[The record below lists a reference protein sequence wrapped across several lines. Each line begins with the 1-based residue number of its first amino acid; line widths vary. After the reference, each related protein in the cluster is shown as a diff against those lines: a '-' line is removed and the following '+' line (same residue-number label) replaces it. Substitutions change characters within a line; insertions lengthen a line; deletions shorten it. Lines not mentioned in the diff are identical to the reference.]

1 MSLRR
6 CVFVSIKGVFEKI
19 GLFIE
24 ENPAPLIILSIL
36 LLFVAFEGASMIEMA
51 SDTSTFVDKDSKL
64 YQDYDHLYL
73 NIFYTQSI
81 VLLIENGDATN
92 LDLVQSVDKFE
103 QLIGSVDGV
112 VKTTSIA
119 SVLKQ
124 TNSEYYNKDK
134 LPSSEQEIDQLLSLY
149 TSSYVLPDDTHTFV
163 FIEVDGDVSYE
174 QLRDIL
180 RIVEESVGFAHFPAG
195 YDIIVTGDA
204 DFNIEMED
212 EMNSSISFLM
222 LISVFMML
230 IVLYMVF
237 RHVRWRLLPLAI
249 VMFGVIYTFGAMGFL
264 DIPMT
269 MVSMAAFP
277 ILIGLGIDYA
287 IQFHNR
293 VEEEL
298 EKGGSDAEAIIETV
312 KHTGPAV
319 LIALTITSMGFISLF
334 TSTVPMIQDFGKLLL
349 IGVAMCFMAS
359 LFVGVT
365 ILYKFD
371 MLSKNQKVLRILSL
385 IPKRK
390 KKAKAHGPD
399 KFENFLKN
407 STRFTLRHPVPIVLL
422 AGLLCFSGIYT
433 DQMIDIEAD
442 TKTFVPLDMKALLEF
457 EHMGSVMDGGTTH
470 IDLIIKVEDA
480 SDPSVIQWIDEF
492 TEYEVEMRDNI
503 YASDGV
509 HKILKSYNGGVLP
522 TKDPE
527 IEALYDTIPES
538 QMKWYLH
545 DNSMLLVQLDT
556 GNAWAELGLEGMDEL
571 VEVIKSDVIWM
582 QPPPGVSVTV
592 TGDIVLMTE
601 LIEALTSG
609 RVMMTLTGLFMVFG
623 GLVII
628 YRDWLKA
635 FAPVATMFVVIGWAG
650 IVMYA
655 TGVPYTPMTATLG
668 ALILGVGSEYAI
680 LMMERY
686 FEEKENGASPSEAMV
701 TASGK
706 IGKAIIASGLTTL
719 FGFSALIASP
729 FGINSNFGL
738 VTVIDVALALFA
750 SFVVF
755 PPLIVNLDMWREKRR
770 GNLFL
775 SEQEEVHDRS
785 L

>member
-1 MSLRR
+1 MEKRR
-6 CVFVSIKGVFEKI
+6 YAVTTIKNVFEKI
-19 GLFIE
+19 GEFIKD
-24 ENPAPLIILSIL
+24 NPAPLLILSIL
-36 LLFVAFEGASMIEMA
+36 LLFVAFEGAAMIEMA
-51 SDTSTFVDKDSKL
+51 SDTSTYVDKDSKL

-73 NIFYTQSI
+73 DIFYTQSI

-92 LDLVQSVDKFE
+92 LELVESIDRFE
-103 QLIGSVDGV
+103 QLVSSVDAV
-112 VKTTSIA
+112 VDTTSIA

-124 TNSEYYNKDK
+124 TNYDYYGKDI
-134 LPSSEQEIDQLLSLY
+134 LPSSDQEIYHLLSLH
-149 TSSYVLPDDTHTFV
+149 TSTYVLPDDTHTFV
-163 FIEVDGDVSYE
+163 FIEVDGDISYD
-174 QLRDIL
+174 QLREIL
-180 RIVEESVGFAHFPAG
+180 RIVEESVVFANFPAG
-195 YDIIVTGDA
+195 YDVIVTGDA

-212 EMNSSISFLM
+212 EMNSSISSLM
-222 LISVFMML
+222 MISILLMV
-230 IVLYMVF
+230 IALYMVF
-237 RHVRWRLLPLAI
+237 RHVRWRLLPLGI

-293 VEEEL
+293 IEEEL
-298 EKGGSDAEAIIETV
+298 EKGESESEAVIETV

-319 LIALTITSMGFISLF
+319 LIALLITSMGFVSLF
-334 TSTVPMIQDFGKLLL
+334 TSTVPMIQDFGKLLM
-349 IGVAMCFMAS
+349 IGVLMCFLAS

-365 ILYKFD
+365 TIYKFD
-371 MLSKNQKVLRILSL
+371 ILVKSKLFSNISSL

-390 KKAKAHGPD
+390 KAKREHGPD
-399 KFENFLKN
+399 KFEKFLEN
-407 STRFTLRHPVPIVLL
+407 STRFTLKHPLPIVAL
-422 AGLLCFSGIYT
+422 ASLLCFAGVYT
-433 DQMIDIEAD
+433 DQMIPIEAD
-442 TKTFVPLDMKALLEF
+442 TKTFVPLDMKALLEW
-457 EHMGSVMDGGTTH
+457 EHMASVMDGGSTH
-470 IDLIIKVEDA
+470 VDLIIKVEDA
-480 SDPSVIQWIDEF
+480 SDPAVIQWVDEF
-492 TEYEVEMRDNI
+492 AEYEVEMRDNVH
-503 YASDGV
+503 ASDGV
-509 HKILKSYNGGVLP
+509 HNILKLYNGGVLP
-522 TKDPE
+522 TEDSE
-527 IEALYDTIPES
+527 IENLYSTIPES

-545 DNSMLLVQLDT
+545 DNSMLLVQFDI
-556 GNAWAELGLEGMDEL
+556 GNAWSELGLQGMDEL
-571 VEVIKSDVIWM
+571 VDIIEEDILWM

-623 GLVII
+623 GLVVI

-650 IVMYA
+650 GVMYF
-655 TGVPYTPMTATLG
+655 TDVPYTPMTATLG

-686 FEEKENGASPSEAMV
+686 FEEKEKGASPHEAMV

-729 FGINSNFGL
+729 FGLNSNFGL

-755 PPLIVNLDMWREKRR
+755 PPLIVNLDIWREKRK
-770 GNLFL
+770 GILSL
-775 SEQEEVHDRS
+775 SEQEGVAYD
-785 L
+785 

>member
-1 MSLRR
+1 M
-6 CVFVSIKGVFEKI
+6 SIKSLFEKI

-24 ENPAPLIILSIL
+24 ENPIPLIILSIL
-36 LLFVAFEGASMIEMA
+36 LLLVAFEGAAMIEMA

-81 VLLIENGDATN
+81 VLLIENGDATS
-92 LDLVQSVDKFE
+92 LELVRSVDRLE
-103 QLIGSVDGV
+103 QLISPIDGV

-124 TNSEYYNKDK
+124 TNSEHYHKDE
-134 LPSSEQEIDQLLSLY
+134 LPSSEQEISQLLSLY
-149 TSSYVLPDDTHTFV
+149 TSQNVLPDDTHTFV
-163 FIEVDGDVSYE
+163 FIEVDGDVTYD

-180 RIVEESVGFAHFPAG
+180 RIVEESVGFADFPPG
-195 YDIIVTGDA
+195 YDVIVTGDA

-212 EMNSSISFLM
+212 EMNASISFLM
-222 LISVFMML
+222 LISVFLMF
-230 IVLYMVF
+230 IVLYLVF
-237 RHVRWRLLPLAI
+237 QHVRWRLLPLAV

-293 VEEEL
+293 IEEEL
-298 EKGGSDAEAIIETV
+298 GKGESESVAIIETV

-319 LIALTITSMGFISLF
+319 LIALVITSMGFISLF

-349 IGVAMCFMAS
+349 IGVAMCFFAS
-359 LFVGVT
+359 LFIGVT

-371 MLSKNQKVLRILSL
+371 SLSKNRTVLKIAAA

-390 KKAKAHGPD
+390 KAEKAHGPD
-399 KFENFLKN
+399 RFENFLEG
-407 STRFTLRHPVPIVLL
+407 STRFTLRHPVPIILL
-422 AGLLCFSGIYT
+422 AGLLCFTGIYT

-457 EHMGSVMDGGTTH
+457 EHMESIMEGGTTH
-470 IDLIIKVEDA
+470 VDLIVKVEDA
-480 SDPSVIQWIDEF
+480 SDPAVIQWIDEF
-492 TEYEVEMRDNI
+492 TEYEVGMRDNI

-509 HKILKSYNGGVLP
+509 HNILKLYNGGVLP
-522 TKDPE
+522 TKGSE
-527 IEALYDTIPES
+527 IDMLYSTIPES

-556 GNAWAELGLEGMDEL
+556 GNAWSELGLEGMDEL
-571 VEVIKSDVIWM
+571 VDVIKSDVIWM

-623 GLVII
+623 GLVVI

-650 IVMYA
+650 VVMYA

-686 FEEKENGASPSEAMV
+686 YEEKEGGASPQEAMV

-755 PPLIVNLDMWREKRR
+755 PPLIVNLDVWREKRK
-770 GNLFL
+770 GNSVL
-775 SEQEEVHDRS
+775 SNQGGVVHDRFS
-785 L
+785 